1 MEWPLLGGLTVE
13 DRQRIVQAARRR
25 RYARHEVVFH
35 EGDLG
40 DTLHL
45 LAVGHVAVRIT
56 TPLGD
61 VATLTV
67 LGPGDTFGELA
78 LLAADARRTATVVA
92 LEPSQTLALAREQFD
107 TLRREQPAFDR
118 LLIELL
124 AADVARLS
132 QRLVEALYVPAD
144 KRVLRRLHG
153 LAEQYG
159 HARPGTMVPFTQED
173 LATMAGTTRPT
184 VNRILHDAE
193 TAGVIRIGRARVEIL
208 DPTRLAH
215 RAR

>member
-1 MEWPLLGGLTVE
+1 MEWSLLGGLTVE

-25 RYARHEVVFH
+25 RYARHEVIFH
-35 EGDLG
+35 EGDPG

-61 VATLTV
+61 TATLTV
-67 LGPGDTFGELA
+67 LGPGDAFGELA
-78 LLAADARRTATVVA
+78 LLVADARRTATVVA
-92 LEPSQTLALAREQFD
+92 LEPSQTL
-107 TLRREQPAFDR
+107 TLRRAQFDELRRTQPALDR
-118 LLIELL
+118 LLIDLL
-124 AADVARLS
+124 AADVTRLS
-132 QRLVEALYVPAD
+132 ERLLEALYVPAD
-144 KRVLRRLHG
+144 KRVLRRLLG

-159 HARPGTMVPFTQED
+159 GGRAGTVVPFTQED

-193 TAGVIRIGRARVEIL
+193 TAGVIKVSRGRVEIV
-208 DPTRLAH
+208 DPAGLTH
-215 RAR
+215 SAR